1 MLTHSQWR
9 GNTGGTT
16 WMQRNL
22 PGFLRYTSVWP
33 VYIFMGIFVIPFYLL
48 INRTGYKAI
57 YSYMRLRHH
66 FGPFKAFRYTYLDH
80 YKFGQ
85 IIIDRFARYGGR
97 KYNFTICGNEEF
109 LNLTNGESGFLV
121 LSSHVGNYEM
131 AGYSFE
137 AVNKHFNALVYSG
150 ESKEVMANRKRILTT
165 NNIKMIEVKDD
176 MSHIFEMNSALERGE
191 IVSVPADRIFG
202 SPKSIQ
208 AEFFGEKACFP
219 LGPFALAASKEVP
232 AIVLLVMKEKGRDY
246 TVYVK
251 RLPAP
256 QGAKLSEKASCLAQ
270 AFASEVEGVLK
281 KYPEQWF
288 NYFDFWKK
296 DDTRS

>member
-16 WMQRNL
+16 GMQRTL
-22 PGFLRYTSVWP
+22 TRFIKICSVWP
-33 VYIFMGIFVIPFYLL
+33 AYIFMGVFVVPFYLL
-48 INRTGYKAI
+48 INRTGRKAI
-57 YSYMRLRHH
+57 YSYMRHRQH
-66 FGPFKAFRYTYLDH
+66 FGPFKSFRCTYLNH
-80 YKFGQ
+80 YRFGQ
-85 IIIDRFARYGGR
+85 IIIDRFARYGGKR
-97 KYNFTICGNEEF
+97 FKMSVVGNEEF
-109 LNLTNGESGFLV
+109 LKLAHGNEGFIV

-137 AVNKHFNALVYSG
+137 SVDKKINALVFSG
-150 ESKEVMANRKRILTT
+150 ESEEVMANRKKLFEV
-165 NNIKMIEVKDD
+165 NNINMIAVKED

-202 SPKSIQ
+202 SPKSL
-208 AEFFGEKACFP
+208 EPVFFGEKARFP
-219 LGPFALAASKEVP
+219 LGPFILACSKDVP
-232 AIVLLVMKEKGRDY
+232 AIILLVMKEKWGKY

-256 QGAKLSEKASCLAQ
+256 TGARVSERASCLAQ
-270 AFASEVEGVLK
+270 SFASAIEEVLR

-288 NYFDFWKK
+288 NYYDFWKK
-296 DDTRS
+296 DDNRA